1 MGWLV
6 HPRPCP
12 CGSGRVARDCCGRF
26 TRLSEADVARAHL
39 HRLARPARDLV
50 APFSPGGFDGL
61 RRELAG
67 LPGRQPKVAAALSGR
82 AGDEVARLV
91 NAAASRDEE
100 SGRSLIRAVVG
111 QAQLPLARV
120 ALAKAIIAL
129 REDRTVDEHLAAA
142 AILDLD
148 GPKSELLAAALR
160 HAVVE
165 ARAQCETG
173 RRQRGRGRQA
183 RTAATV

>member
-12 CGSGRVARDCCGRF
+12 CGSGRIARDCCGRF
-26 TRLSEADVARAHL
+26 TRLSEADVARAYL
-39 HRLARPARDLV
+39 HRQARPARDLV

-61 RRELAG
+61 RRELVG
-67 LPGRQPKVAAALSGR
+67 LPEGQPTVAAALSGR
-82 AGDEVARLV
+82 AADEVARLV
-91 NAAASRDEE
+91 NAAARRDDE

-111 QAQLPLARV
+111 QADLPLARV
-120 ALAKAIIAL
+120 ALAKAVIAL
-129 REDRTVDEHLAAA
+129 REDRAIDEHLAAA

-160 HAVVE
+160 RAATE
-165 ARAQCETG
+165 ARAERDAG
-173 RRQRGRGRQA
+173 RQRGRQRQ
-183 RTAATV
+183 TAASV

>member
-6 HPRPCP
+6 RPRPCP

-26 TRLSEADVARAHL
+26 TRLSEADVARAYL
-39 HRLARPARDLV
+39 HRQARPARDLV

-67 LPGRQPKVAAALSGR
+67 LPDKQPTVAAALTGR
-82 AGDEVARLV
+82 AAGEVARLV
-91 NAAASRDEE
+91 NAAAHRDEE
-100 SGRSLIRAVVG
+100 SSRSLIRAVVG
-111 QAQLPLARV
+111 QADLPLARV
-120 ALAKAIIAL
+120 SLAKAVIAL
-129 REDRTVDEHLAAA
+129 REDRTIDEHLAAA

-160 HAVVE
+160 
-165 ARAQCETG
+165 RAAAAMRAEGDAG
-173 RRQRGRGRQA
+173 RRQPGRHA
-183 RTAATV
+183 STAATV